1 MKLNSSNQERWQQQN
16 ERSGYSQNQGA
27 VSPIGTS
34 QTSRCR
40 VTNLSARTK
49 TLSSNNASSM
59 KKLNDLI
66 FTIKMTK
73 EEYHDFMVIKKNLD
87 KSNINFIKFR
97 EINKLWLNYIY
108 ELFTFEPS
116 KVGNI
121 LNFNESFIEK
131 NYEGLFRSFE
141 LFHFSGS
148 NASKVIISGDNP
160 CALR

>member
-1 MKLNSSNQERWQQQN
+1 MKLNSSNQERWQQKN

-34 QTSRCR
+34 QTSRSR

-87 KSNINFIKFR
+87 K
-97 EINKLWLNYIY
+97 
-108 ELFTFEPS
+108 
-116 KVGNI
+116 
-121 LNFNESFIEK
+121 
-131 NYEGLFRSFE
+131 
-141 LFHFSGS
+141 
-148 NASKVIISGDNP
+148 
-160 CALR
+160 